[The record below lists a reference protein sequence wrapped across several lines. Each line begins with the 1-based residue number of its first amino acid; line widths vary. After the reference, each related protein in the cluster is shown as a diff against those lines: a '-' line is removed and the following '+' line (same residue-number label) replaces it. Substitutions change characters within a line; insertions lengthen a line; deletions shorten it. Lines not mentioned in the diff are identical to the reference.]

1 MRKKKGALNVFRKKN
16 EKVQKRMSSLEK
28 REGAYAYGFIAPQYI
43 GIICFVLI
51 PTVTILVLCF
61 TNWDMMSPIEFTG
74 LANFKVILTSKR
86 LWQSLGNT
94 LLFLCGI
101 IPITIA
107 LSLGLALLVD
117 QKLTGLNVYK
127 ACYFLPMA
135 TSSVAITLVWFWI
148 FAPNIGIIN
157 YVLSLAGIDGPVWL
171 IDRIGSRWAIIIMS
185 VWQNLGYY
193 FLIFHAGLK
202 SIPRDY
208 YEAAKIDGANAV
220 QRFFKITAPLLS
232 PTLFFVVITMT
243 INVCNLFQEPSV
255 LTEGGPEYATYT
267 IVMYIY
273 DLAFRYFRMGE
284 AAVVS
289 LVLFVLLVIITIVQ
303 FKLSRKW
310 VYSGEA

>member
-1 MRKKKGALNVFRKKN
+1 MFRKKN
-16 EKVQKRMSSLEK
+16 EKTQKRMTSLEK
-28 REGAYAYGFIAPQYI
+28 RESICAYAFIAPQYI

-51 PTVTILVLCF
+51 PTITTLVLCF

-74 LANFKVILTSKR
+74 LANFEAILASKR

-107 LSLGLALLVD
+107 LSLGLALLVN
-117 QKLTGLNVYK
+117 QKMAGLNIYK

-157 YVLSLAGIDGPVWL
+157 YVLSLVGIDGPVWL
-171 IDRIGSRWAIIIMS
+171 VDHVGARWAIIIMS

-202 SIPRDY
+202 SIPKDY

-220 QRFFKITAPLLS
+220 QRLFKITVPLLS
-232 PTLFFVVITMT
+232 PTIFFVVITMT

-289 LVLFVLLVIITIVQ
+289 LVLFILLVIITIIQ

-310 VYSGEA
+310 VYSGEV

>member
-1 MRKKKGALNVFRKKN
+1 MFRKKN
-16 EKVQKRMSSLEK
+16 EKTQKRMTSLEK
-28 REGAYAYGFIAPQYI
+28 RESICAYAFIAPQYI

-51 PTVTILVLCF
+51 PTITTLVLCF

-74 LANFKVILTSKR
+74 LANFEAILASKR

-107 LSLGLALLVD
+107 LSLGLALLVN
-117 QKLTGLNVYK
+117 QKMAGLNIYK

-157 YVLSLAGIDGPVWL
+157 YGLSLVGIDGPVWL
-171 IDRIGSRWAIIIMS
+171 VDHVGARWAMI
-185 VWQNLGYY
+185 
-193 FLIFHAGLK
+193 HAGLK
-202 SIPRDY
+202 SIPKDY

-220 QRFFKITAPLLS
+220 QRFFKITVPLLS
-232 PTLFFVVITMT
+232 PTIFFVVITMT

-273 DLAFRYFRMGE
+273 DLAVR
-284 AAVVS
+284 
-289 LVLFVLLVIITIVQ
+289 
-303 FKLSRKW
+303 
-310 VYSGEA
+310 

>member
-1 MRKKKGALNVFRKKN
+1 MQGYKKGKKQRRHN
-16 EKVQKRMSSLEK
+16 RASRIES
-28 REGAYAYGFIAPQYI
+28 AYAYSFIAPQYF

-51 PTVTILVLCF
+51 PVVISVVLCF
-61 TNWDMMSPIEFTG
+61 TDWDMMSAMKFIG
-74 LANFKVILTSKR
+74 LDNFIAVLSKSR
-86 LWQSLGNT
+86 IWQALFNT
-94 LLFLCGI
+94 LLFACGI

-107 LSLGLALLVD
+107 LSLGLAMLVNR
-117 QKLTGLNVYK
+117 KIRGMNAYK
-127 ACYFLPMA
+127 AAFFLPMA

-157 YVLSLAGIDGPVWL
+157 YVLSLFHIDGPVWL
-171 IDRIGSRWAIIIMS
+171 VDKVGARWAIIIMA

-202 SIPRDY
+202 AIPKDY
-208 YEAAKIDGANAV
+208 YEAATIDGANGI
-220 QRFFKITAPLLS
+220 QRFFKITLPLLS

-243 INVCNLFQEPSV
+243 INVCNLFQEPSI
-255 LTEGGPEYATYT
+255 LTEGGPEYSTYT

-289 LVLFVLLVIITIVQ
+289 LVLFAVLVAITIIQ